1 MGLLSGIV
9 KGVFGSIAAK
19 KNKKA
24 AQQFTD
30 ATKWQDTP
38 ITMPGMNLGFDAQGN
53 PIGQVTDPT
62 NQNMAQ
68 SLYGFGGDMLG
79 QYAQGQNQ
87 LGMASVNQNAINPY
101 LINTQLP
108 GFLTSQYGQTQRAL
122 NNLPGLG
129 SINPALANYT
139 SMSQAV
145 NPALSGYQSQTGNIM
160 GQLGQVGQNLDSI
173 AGSMPSQYGTQMGN
187 QFSGQATNML
197 GQLGSFNPNQLASD
211 YANNLRA
218 QAAPGEQNAAN
229 NLAQSLFNTGR
240 LGSTGGAQLMGELG
254 KSLANADIGRTIAGQ
269 QLAGQEQSRLAGLAQ
284 NFGQLGEGINLN
296 AFNANLQ
303 GAQAAG
309 GLQGMLAGILGQ
321 QGGLDQQ
328 AYGQAFQTNQAGF
341 DRGTQLNQS
350 DYERLM
356 QNNQLGYDRSVQL
369 QGLGYNQGLNTTQQR
384 FMNAMQLF
392 GGVQGQNSA
401 ALQQQQNLM
410 QNENLGLNAYQ
421 ANTANQGQQLQ
432 GALQSLGLGQQFGQ
446 QDLQN
451 LMQLLQLSNQTSHAQ
466 SGVNLQA
473 YNPTMQASVAKN
485 NANASLGSGIVSS
498 IGKFFGL

>member
-24 AQQFTD
+24 AQQFTN

-53 PIGQVTDPT
+53 PVGQVTDPT

-68 SLYGFGGDMLG
+68 SLYGSGSGLLG
-79 QYAQGQNQ
+79 QYLQGQNQ
-87 LGMASVNQNAINPY
+87 LGMASVNQGAINPY

-108 GFLTSQYGQTQRAL
+108 RFLQQQFGQTQNAL
-122 NNLPGLG
+122 GNLPGLEG
-129 SINPALANYT
+129 INPAVANYI
-139 SMSQAV
+139 SMSQGV
-145 NPALSGYQSQTGNIM
+145 DPSLSGYQSQTGGIM
-160 GQLGQVGQNLDSI
+160 GQLSGVGQNLDSI
-173 AGSMPSQYGTQMGN
+173 AGGLQSQYGTQMGN
-187 QFSGQATNML
+187 QFNNQANSML

-229 NLAQSLFNTGR
+229 ALAQSLFNTGR

-269 QLAGQEQSRLAGLAQ
+269 QLAGQEQSRMAGLAQ
-284 NFGQLGEGINLN
+284 GFGQTGEGMNLN

-328 AYGQAFQTNQAGF
+328 AYGQAFQNNQAGF

-356 QNNQLGYDRSVQL
+356 QANQMGYDRSVQM

-384 FMNAMQLF
+384 FANAMQLF
-392 GGVQGQNSA
+392 GGVQGQNQA

-421 ANTANQGQQLQ
+421 ANSSNQANQLQ
-432 GALQSLGLGQQFGQ
+432 GALSTMNLGQQFGQ
-446 QDLQN
+446 QDIQN
-451 LMQLLQLSNQTSHAQ
+451 LLSMLSASGALSSAQ
-466 SGVNLQA
+466 SQANVNA
-473 YNPTMQASVAKN
+473 YQPTMQASVAKN
-485 NANASLGSGIVSS
+485 NANASLGSGIAGGVF
-498 IGKFFGL
+498 KMFGL

>member
-24 AQQFTD
+24 AQQFTN

-68 SLYGFGGDMLG
+68 SLYGFGSGMLG

-129 SINPALANYT
+129 SINPAL
-139 SMSQAV
+139 
-145 NPALSGYQSQTGNIM
+145 SGYQSQTPGLM

-173 AGSMPSQYGTQMGN
+173 AGGMPSQYGTQMGD
-187 QFSGQATNML
+187 QFNSQATSAL

-229 NLAQSLFNTGR
+229 NLAQSLFNSGR

-284 NFGQLGEGINLN
+284 NFGQAGEGINLN

-309 GLQGMLAGILGQ
+309 GLQGMLASILGQ

-328 AYGQAFQTNQAGF
+328 AYNQTYQTNQAG
-341 DRGTQLNQS
+341 
-350 DYERLM
+350 
-356 QNNQLGYDRSVQL
+356 YDRAVQM

-384 FMNAMQLF
+384 FANAMQLF

-421 ANTANQGQQLQ
+421 ANSANQGQQLQ
-432 GALQSLGLGQQFGQ
+432 GALQSLNLGQNFGQ
-446 QDLQN
+446 QDIQN
-451 LMQLLQLSNQTSHAQ
+451 LMQMLQLSNQTSQAQ
-466 SGVNLQA
+466 SGINMQA
-473 YNPTMQASVAKN
+473 YAPTMTASVAKN
-485 NANASLGSGIVSS
+485 NANAQLGSNIVGG